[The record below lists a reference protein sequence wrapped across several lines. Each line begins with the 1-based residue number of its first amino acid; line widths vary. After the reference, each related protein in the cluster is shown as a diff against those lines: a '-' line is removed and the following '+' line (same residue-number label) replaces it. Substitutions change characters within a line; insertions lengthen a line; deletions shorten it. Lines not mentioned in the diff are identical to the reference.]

1 MTTETNTNAAFD
13 GIKRAFAPLNDALQ
27 NLQKFEIPAGARD
40 FVKRAT
46 DTAQER
52 TTELHNGSEKVTA
65 AIETAVTG
73 SVGEVAKV
81 SRAIQQAI
89 YDDAQSFLSGINKL
103 ASATSLNEAVQIQ
116 SDYLRASGELFVSRA
131 KASGE
136 YVGKLVAD
144 GAKNLQDNLAK
155 VVPARKSA

>member
-1 MTTETNTNAAFD
+1 MTTETNTAFD

-27 NLQKFEIPAGARD
+27 NIQKFEIPAGARD

-52 TTELHNGSEKVTA
+52 ATELHTGSEKVTA

-89 YDDAQSFLSGINKL
+89 FDDAKNFLTGIDKL

-116 SDYLRASGELFVSRA
+116 SDYVRASGELFVSRA

-144 GAKNLQDNLAK
+144 GTKSLQDNLAK
-155 VVPARKSA
+155 VASFGKSA

>member
-1 MTTETNTNAAFD
+1 MTTETNSATD
-13 GIKRAFAPLNDALQ
+13 GIKRAFAPLTDALQ

-40 FVKRAT
+40 FVKRAAG
-46 DTAQER
+46 TAQER

-65 AIETAVTG
+65 AIESAVTG

-89 YDDAQSFLSGINKL
+89 YDDAQTFFAGVEKL

-116 SDYLRASGELFVSRA
+116 SEYARASGELFVSRA
-131 KASGE
+131 KASTE

-144 GAKNLQDNLAK
+144 GAKSIQDNLAK
-155 VVPARKSA
+155 VASYGKTA